1 MRREVVVVM
10 VGALGLA
17 CGENANEIGTA
28 HEVPGVGGSGGDDG
42 QPAAGGAPDGNAGAL
57 GGAGAP
63 AGSGGSGTGI
73 GGSAGGAAVECDDG
87 TDWNLDWQQ
96 LECDAIALINERR
109 ATGYD
114 CGSGLLA
121 PVGSV
126 ARHQL
131 LTETARDYLKNS
143 MDQYDCFEVRCPGYE
158 DYPDW
163 VYASGFSGTME
174 YEVGAWGQR
183 DAAALVDMLFG
194 AMSICE
200 GLMVANADQIAVAHY
215 DGAWMVFLASGGD

>member
-1 MRREVVVVM
+1 M
-10 VGALGLA
+10 ALALVPA
-17 CGENANEIGTA
+17 CG
-28 HEVPGVGGSGGDDG
+28 GS
-42 QPAAGGAPDGNAGAL
+42 
-57 GGAGAP
+57 
-63 AGSGGSGTGI
+63 GSGTGSPSDASGVGGAAGAEEPAGGGGSPDGSAGTVASAGSPSDSGGASEGVGGTEASS

-87 TDWNLDWQQ
+87 TDWDAAWQQ

-114 CGSGLLA
+114 CGSGSLA
-121 PVGSV
+121 SVGSV

-131 LTETARDYLKNS
+131 LTEIARDYLKNS

-163 VYASGFSGTME
+163 VYASGFTGTMA
-174 YEVGAWGQR
+174 YQVGAWGQR
-183 DAAALVDMLFG
+183 DAETLVDNLFG
-194 AMSICE
+194 AESICE

-215 DGAWMVFLASGGD
+215 DNAWMVYLASGGD